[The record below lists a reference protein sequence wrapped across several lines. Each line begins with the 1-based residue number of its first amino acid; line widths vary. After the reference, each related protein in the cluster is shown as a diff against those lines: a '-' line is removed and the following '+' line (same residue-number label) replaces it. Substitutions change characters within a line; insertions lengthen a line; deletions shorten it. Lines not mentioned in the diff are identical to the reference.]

1 MKTGPAESFHK
12 EISTDTRKYRA
23 RYLTG
28 IFIQA
33 RIGSARAYAGYESRF
48 KFLSTEVEWKKP

>member
-1 MKTGPAESFHK
+1 MKTGPAELFHE

-28 IFIQA
+28 IFIQTK
-33 RIGSARAYAGYESRF
+33 IGFTKAMNPDSNSYR
-48 KFLSTEVEWKKP
+48 